1 MEKEAIKHLQD
12 DAVIDAINQ
21 VLIENDADLLALPE
35 SARLEDLEQYSDRR
49 RRFRGTFA
57 TNDPKGFAN
66 YCVTNVTE
74 TIKSACFIDPEQM
87 AALTIL
93 DLGTVNAPLHADH
106 KATLSLQKTAA
117 FKALLQIEGKRMD
130 QKSAAEW
137 LEDWAPHLAAT
148 IRGEDGPEFYP
159 LSKAIAAVRLVT
171 LKTNTEQEHE
181 DRDYGATRSTMAS
194 VEAKSRDQ
202 PLPNFL
208 EFTCNPYHGLPERTF
223 RLRIALITS
232 DGDPEFRFR
241 MVQAEQEQEEMADD
255 FADLIRQEMGGVMDV
270 TIGRMTA

>member
-57 TNDPKGFAN
+57 TNDPKSFAN
-66 YCVTNVTE
+66 YCVNNVSE
-74 TIKSACFIDPEQM
+74 QIKSGCFIDPDQM
-87 AALTIL
+87 SAITIL
-93 DLGTVNAPLHADH
+93 DLGTVNVPLHADH
-106 KATLSLQKTAA
+106 KAGLSLQKTAA

-137 LEDWAPHLAAT
+137 LEDWSPHLAAT
-148 IRGEDGPEFYP
+148 IRGENGPELYP

-208 EFTCNPYHGLPERTF
+208 EFTCNPYHGLQERTF